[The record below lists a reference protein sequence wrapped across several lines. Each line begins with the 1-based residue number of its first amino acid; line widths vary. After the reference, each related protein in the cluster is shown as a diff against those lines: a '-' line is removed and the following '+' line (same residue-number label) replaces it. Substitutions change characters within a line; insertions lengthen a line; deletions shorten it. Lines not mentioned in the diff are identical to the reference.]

1 MFVLSAARL
10 HPYTRQKIAHERET
24 VKLYETLAAYIASQI
39 AQGVIREGEK
49 IPSVRQTSQ
58 HHNLSVSTVIR
69 AFLLLESQGLIE
81 SRPQSGYFVRRKPAM
96 QAAGAAGEPLA
107 PAELA
112 RGATLDTSEFVLTT
126 LRSIN
131 QGSVPLGSPYPD
143 PAVFPW
149 ARLNQYANSLARR
162 VGQMGMTADLPP
174 GNPELIRQIAR
185 RHLENGLPVDASE
198 IIVTTGATEA
208 LNLCLQAVAPPGS
221 VIAVESPTYYALI
234 QAIERMGMQVLEIDT
249 DPVQGIDLAA
259 LERAIVENGVA
270 ACMVMPNFQNPL
282 GFQMSDERKR
292 AMVALLARHDVPVI
306 ENDVYH
312 ELYYGDVHPTSL
324 KNYDTQGL
332 VLHCNSFSKTLSPA
346 NRIGWALPGRY
357 RAQVEK
363 LKFLNTLNTPA
374 LPQLAI
380 AEYLQND
387 GYDYH
392 LRKVRKAYAQQA
404 SIMAS
409 AVRRFFPAGTSVSTP
424 AGGYVLWVNLPDGV
438 RALELY
444 ARAQERGISVGAG
457 NIFATGDAFQHCIR
471 LNYSYR
477 WTPEVEAA
485 VRTLGLLAG
494 ELVGHPAGST

>member
-1 MFVLSAARL
+1 M
-10 HPYTRQKIAHERET
+10 
-24 VKLYETLAAYIASQI
+24 YETLAAGIAGQI

-81 SRPQSGYFVRRKPAM
+81 SRPQSGYFVRRRPA
-96 QAAGAAGEPLA
+96 AHATTIA
-107 PAELA
+107 PAAPADMA
-112 RGATLDTSEFVLTT
+112 RGDNLDTSEFVLTT

-143 PAVFPW
+143 PAMFPW
-149 ARLNQYANSLARR
+149 AKLNQYANSLARR
-162 VGQMGMTADLPP
+162 VAQMGITADLPP

-185 RHLENGLPVDASE
+185 RHLENGLPVDANE

-208 LNLCLQAVAPPGS
+208 LNLCLQAVAAPGAT
-221 VIAVESPTYYALI
+221 IAVESPTYYALL
-234 QAIERMGMQVLEIDT
+234 QAIERMNMRVLEIAT
-249 DPVQGIDLAA
+249 DPVEGIQLDA
-259 LERAIVENGVA
+259 LERAIVEQGVA
-270 ACMVMPNFQNPL
+270 ACIVMPNFQNPL

-292 AMVALLARHDVPVI
+292 AMVEMLTRHEVPVI

-324 KNYDTQGL
+324 KNYDTRGL

-357 RAQVEK
+357 KAQVEK

-380 AEYLQND
+380 AEYLKND

-392 LRKVRKAYAQQA
+392 LRKVRKAYTQQA

-409 AVRRFFPAGTSVSTP
+409 AVRRFFPAGTGVSTP
-424 AGGYVLWVNLPDGV
+424 AGGYLLWVTLPPEV

-471 LNYSYR
+471 LNYSYP
-477 WTPEVEAA
+477 WTAEVEGA

-494 ELVGHPAGST
+494 ELANCTPRKEANL

>member
-1 MFVLSAARL
+1 M
-10 HPYTRQKIAHERET
+10 
-24 VKLYETLAAYIASQI
+24 KLYETLAAEIASQI

-69 AFLLLESQGLIE
+69 AFLLLESQGVIE
-81 SRPQSGYFVRRKPAM
+81 SRPQSGYFVRRKPAV
-96 QAAGAAGEPLA
+96 QAVAANSCAAA

-112 RGATLDTSEFVLTT
+112 RSEHLDTSEFVLTT

-143 PAVFPW
+143 PASFPW

-162 VGQMGMTADLPP
+162 AGQMGMTADLPP

-185 RHLENGLPVDASE
+185 RHLENGLPVDANE

-221 VIAVESPTYYALI
+221 VIAVESPTYYALL
-234 QAIERMGMQVLEIDT
+234 QAIERMRMHVVEIET
-249 DPVQGIDLAA
+249 DPVQGINLEA
-259 LERAIVENGVA
+259 LERAIVEQGVA

-292 AMVALLARHDVPVI
+292 AMVEMLARHEVPVI

-324 KNYDTQGL
+324 KNYDTRGL

-357 RAQVEK
+357 KAQVEK

-380 AEYLQND
+380 AEYLKND

-392 LRKVRKAYAQQA
+392 LRKLRKAYAQNA

-409 AVRRFFPAGTSVSTP
+409 AVRRFFPAGTGVSTP
-424 AGGYVLWVNLPDGV
+424 VGGYVLWVNLPHGV

-471 LNYSYR
+471 LNYSYP
-477 WTPEVEAA
+477 WNAEVESA

-494 ELVGHPAGST
+494 ELVVQYNCTPCKEANL

>member
-1 MFVLSAARL
+1 
-10 HPYTRQKIAHERET
+10 
-24 VKLYETLAAYIASQI
+24 LYETLAADIASQI

-69 AFLLLESQGLIE
+69 AFLLLESQGVIE
-81 SRPQSGYFVRRKPAM
+81 SRPQSGYFVRRKPSVQASIGCDMAAPTGPAAM
-96 QAAGAAGEPLA
+96 
-107 PAELA
+107 A
-112 RGATLDTSEFVLTT
+112 RGETLDTSEFVLTT

-143 PAVFPW
+143 PASFPW
-149 ARLNQYANSLARR
+149 ARLNQYTNSLARR
-162 VGQMGMTADLPP
+162 SGQMGMTADLPP

-185 RHLENGLPVDASE
+185 RHLENGLPVDAGE
-198 IIVTTGATEA
+198 IIITTGATEA

-221 VIAVESPTYYALI
+221 VIAVESPTYYALL
-234 QAIERMGMQVLEIDT
+234 QAIERMRMQVVEIPT
-249 DPVQGIDLAA
+249 DPVTGIDLEA
-259 LERAIVENGVA
+259 LERAIVERGVA
-270 ACMVMPNFQNPL
+270 ACMVMPNFQNPQ
-282 GFQMSDERKR
+282 GYQMSDERKR
-292 AMVALLARHDVPVI
+292 AMVEMLTRHDVPVI

-324 KNYDTQGL
+324 KNYDTRGL

-380 AEYLQND
+380 AEYLKND

-392 LRKVRKAYAQQA
+392 LRKVRKVYAQNA
-404 SIMAS
+404 SIMAT
-409 AVRRFFPAGTSVSTP
+409 AVRRFFPPGTYVSTP
-424 AGGYVLWVNLPDGV
+424 VGGYLLWVNLPDGIQ
-438 RALELY
+438 ALELY

-471 LNYSYR
+471 LNYSYP
-477 WTPEVEAA
+477 WTAEVEAA

-494 ELVGHPAGST
+494 ELANCAPRQKANL

>member
-1 MFVLSAARL
+1 VNRYAASIQLRGD
-10 HPYTRQKIAHERET
+10 A
-24 VKLYETLAAYIASQI
+24 VKLYETLAADIASQI

-58 HHNLSVSTVIR
+58 HHSLSVSTVIR

-81 SRPQSGYFVRRKPAM
+81 SRPQSGYFVRRKAK
-96 QAAGAAGEPLA
+96 A
-107 PAELA
+107 PAAPVSEPPAPADLA
-112 RGATLDTSEFVLTT
+112 RGASFDTSQFVLNT
-126 LRSIN
+126 LRSIR

-143 PAVFPW
+143 PALFPW
-149 ARLNQYANSLARR
+149 AKLNQYAGSLARR
-162 VGQMGMTADLPP
+162 AGQMGMTADLPP

-185 RHLENGLPVDASE
+185 RHLENGLAVDASE

-221 VIAVESPTYYALI
+221 MIAVESPTYYALL
-234 QAIERMGMQVLEIDT
+234 QAVQRMGMRALEIET
-249 DPVQGIDLAA
+249 DPVQGIQLEA
-259 LERAIVENGVA
+259 LERAIVERGVA
-270 ACMVMPNFQNPL
+270 ACIVMPNFQNPL

-292 AMVALLARHDVPVI
+292 AMVELLARHDVPVI

-312 ELYYGDVHPTSL
+312 ELYYGDVHPASL
-324 KNYDTQGL
+324 KNYDTRGL

-357 RAQVEK
+357 KAQVEK

-380 AEYLQND
+380 AEYLKND

-392 LRKVRKAYAQQA
+392 LRKVRKAYAQNA
-404 SIMAS
+404 SIMAA
-409 AVRRFFPAGTSVSTP
+409 AVRRFFPAGTQVSTP
-424 AGGYVLWVNLPDGV
+424 MGGYLLWVTLPDGV

-444 ARAQERGISVGAG
+444 ARAQERGISIGAG

-471 LNYSYR
+471 LNYSYP
-477 WTPEVEAA
+477 WSAEVETA
-485 VRTLGLLAG
+485 VRTLGLLVQ
-494 ELVGHPAGST
+494 EML

>member
-1 MFVLSAARL
+1 LKATLKGSQA
-10 HPYTRQKIAHERET
+10 
-24 VKLYETLAAYIASQI
+24 VKLYESLAANIAGQI
-39 AQGVIREGEK
+39 AQGVIREGER

-69 AFLLLESQGLIE
+69 AFLRLESQGLIE
-81 SRPQSGYFVRRKPAM
+81 SRPQSGYFVRRRPAI
-96 QAAGAAGEPLA
+96 QAAGIATADPSA
-107 PAELA
+107 PADMA
-112 RGATLDTSEFVLTT
+112 RGGSLDSSEFVLTT

-143 PAVFPW
+143 PSLFPW
-149 ARLNQYANSLARR
+149 AKLNQYANSAARR
-162 VGQMGMTADLPP
+162 VAQMGIIADLPP

-185 RHLENGLPVDASE
+185 RHLENGLAVDAGE

-208 LNLCLQAVAPPGS
+208 LNLCLQAVAPAGS
-221 VIAVESPTYYALI
+221 AIAVESPTYYAVL
-234 QAIERMGMQVLEIDT
+234 QAVERMGMRAVEIPT
-249 DPVQGIDLAA
+249 DPQEGMRLEA
-259 LERAIVENGVA
+259 LERAIVAQGVA

-292 AMVALLARHDVPVI
+292 AMVEMLAQHDVPVI

-324 KNYDTQGL
+324 KNYDTRGL

-346 NRIGWALPGRY
+346 NRIGWTLPGRY

-363 LKFLNTLNTPA
+363 LKFPNTLNTPA

-380 AEYLQND
+380 AEYLKND
-387 GYDYH
+387 SYNYL

-404 SIMAS
+404 SIMTA
-409 AVRRFFPAGTSVSTP
+409 AVRRFFPAGTSVSAP
-424 AGGYVLWVNLPDGV
+424 AGGYLLWVTLPAGV

-444 ARAQERGISVGAG
+444 ARAQERGISIGAG
-457 NIFATGDAFQHCIR
+457 NIFATGDTFQHCIR
-471 LNYSYR
+471 LNYSYA
-477 WTPEVEAA
+477 WSVEVEAA
-485 VRTLGLLAG
+485 VRTLGLIAAELA
-494 ELVGHPAGST
+494 S

>member
-1 MFVLSAARL
+1 M
-10 HPYTRQKIAHERET
+10 
-24 VKLYETLAAYIASQI
+24 KLYETLAADIASQI

-69 AFLLLESQGLIE
+69 AFLLLESQGVIE
-81 SRPQSGYFVRRKPAM
+81 SRPQSGHFVRRKLTVQAS
-96 QAAGAAGEPLA
+96 AAGDTAAPTG
-107 PAELA
+107 PADMA
-112 RGATLDTSEFVLTT
+112 RGETLDTSEFVLTT

-143 PAVFPW
+143 PASFPW

-162 VGQMGMTADLPP
+162 AGQMGMTADLPP

-185 RHLENGLPVDASE
+185 RHLENGLPVDAGE
-198 IIVTTGATEA
+198 IIITTGATEA

-221 VIAVESPTYYALI
+221 VIAVESPTYYALL
-234 QAIERMGMQVLEIDT
+234 QAIERMRMQVVEIPT
-249 DPVQGIDLAA
+249 DPVTGIDLEA
-259 LERAIVENGVA
+259 LERAIVERGVA
-270 ACMVMPNFQNPL
+270 ACMVMPNFQNPQ
-282 GFQMSDERKR
+282 GYQMSDERKR
-292 AMVALLARHDVPVI
+292 AMVEMLTRHDVPVI

-324 KNYDTQGL
+324 KNYDTRGL

-380 AEYLQND
+380 AEYLKND

-392 LRKVRKAYAQQA
+392 LRKVRKAYAQNA
-404 SIMAS
+404 SIMAA
-409 AVRRFFPAGTSVSTP
+409 AVRRFFPSGTLVSTP
-424 AGGYVLWVNLPDGV
+424 VGGYLLWVNLPDGIQ
-438 RALELY
+438 ALELY

-471 LNYSYR
+471 LNYSYP

-494 ELVGHPAGST
+494 ELANCAPRQKANL

>member
-1 MFVLSAARL
+1 M
-10 HPYTRQKIAHERET
+10 
-24 VKLYETLAAYIASQI
+24 KLYETLATDIASQI

-69 AFLLLESQGLIE
+69 AFLLLESQGVIE
-81 SRPQSGYFVRRKPAM
+81 SRPQSGYFVRRKPAV
-96 QAAGAAGEPLA
+96 QASAVATPTTSEPQGPAAM
-107 PAELA
+107 A
-112 RGATLDTSEFVLTT
+112 RGATLDTSEFVLNT
-126 LRSIN
+126 LRSIK
-131 QGSVPLGSPYPD
+131 QGSIPLGSPYPD
-143 PAVFPW
+143 PAAFPW

-162 VGQMGMTADLPP
+162 AGQSGMSADLPP

-185 RHLENGLPVDASE
+185 RHLENGLTVDAGE
-198 IIVTTGATEA
+198 IIITTGATEA

-221 VIAVESPTYYALI
+221 AIAVESPTYYALL
-234 QAIERMGMQVLEIDT
+234 QAIERMRMHVVEIDT
-249 DPVQGIDLAA
+249 DPVQGINLKA
-259 LERAIVENGVA
+259 LERAIVEQGVA

-292 AMVALLARHDVPVI
+292 AMVELLARHDVPVI

-324 KNYDTQGL
+324 KTYDTRGL

-357 RAQVEK
+357 RGQVEK

-380 AEYLQND
+380 AEYLKND

-392 LRKVRKAYAQQA
+392 LRKVRKAYAQNA
-404 SIMAS
+404 SIMTS
-409 AVRRFFPAGTSVSTP
+409 AVRRFFPSGTQVSTP
-424 AGGYVLWVNLPDGV
+424 AGGYLLWVNLPDSV
-438 RALELY
+438 QALEMY

-457 NIFATGDAFQHCIR
+457 NIFATGDTFQHCIR
-471 LNYSYR
+471 LNYSYP
-477 WTPEVEAA
+477 WNAEVEAA
-485 VRTLGLLAG
+485 VRTLGMLAG
-494 ELVGHPAGST
+494 ELANCTLRKKANL

>member
-1 MFVLSAARL
+1 
-10 HPYTRQKIAHERET
+10 
-24 VKLYETLAAYIASQI
+24 VKLYETLAADIASQI

-81 SRPQSGYFVRRKPAM
+81 SRPQSGYFVRSRPTV
-96 QAAGAAGEPLA
+96 QASSATGELAATA
-107 PAELA
+107 PADMA
-112 RGATLDTSEFVLTT
+112 RGETLDTSEFVLTT

-162 VGQMGMTADLPP
+162 VGQMGITADLPP

-185 RHLENGLPVDASE
+185 RHLENGLPVDAAE

-221 VIAVESPTYYALI
+221 VIAVESPTYYALL
-234 QAIERMGMQVLEIDT
+234 QAIERMRMHVVEIET
-249 DPVQGIDLAA
+249 DPVRGIDLEA
-259 LERAIVENGVA
+259 LERAIIEKGVA
-270 ACMVMPNFQNPL
+270 ACIVMPNFQNPL

-292 AMVALLARHDVPVI
+292 ALVEMLARHDVPVI

-312 ELYYGDVHPTSL
+312 ELYYGDAHPTSL
-324 KNYDTQGL
+324 KNYDLRGL

-357 RAQVEK
+357 KAQVEK

-380 AEYLQND
+380 AEYLKND

-404 SIMAS
+404 SIMAA
-409 AVRRFFPAGTSVSTP
+409 AVRRFFPPGTSVSTP
-424 AGGYVLWVNLPDGV
+424 VGGYVLWVNLPGGV

-471 LNYSYR
+471 LNYSYP

-494 ELVGHPAGST
+494 ELIN

>member
-1 MFVLSAARL
+1 M
-10 HPYTRQKIAHERET
+10 
-24 VKLYETLAAYIASQI
+24 KLYESLAADIASQI

-69 AFLLLESQGLIE
+69 AFLLLESQGVIE
-81 SRPQSGYFVRRKPAM
+81 SRPQSGYFVRRKPA
-96 QAAGAAGEPLA
+96 A
-107 PAELA
+107 PASSSISEPQAPADMA
-112 RGATLDTSEFVLTT
+112 RGETLDSSEFVLTT

-143 PAVFPW
+143 PAIFPW
-149 ARLNQYANSLARR
+149 AKLNQYANSLSRR

-185 RHLENGLPVDASE
+185 RHLENGLPVDAGE

-208 LNLCLQAVAPPGS
+208 LNLCLQAVAQPGA
-221 VIAVESPTYYALI
+221 VIAVESPTYYALL
-234 QAIERMGMQVLEIDT
+234 QTIERMRMQVVEIET
-249 DPVQGIDLAA
+249 DPVQGINLQE
-259 LERAIVENGVA
+259 LERAIVERGVA
-270 ACMVMPNFQNPL
+270 ACIVMPNFQNPL

-292 AMVALLARHDVPVI
+292 AMVDILARHAVPVI

-324 KNYDTQGL
+324 KNFDTLGL

-357 RAQVEK
+357 KAQVEK

-380 AEYLQND
+380 AEYLKND
-387 GYDYH
+387 GYDYL

-409 AVRRFFPAGTSVSTP
+409 AVRRFFPAGTEVSSP
-424 AGGYVLWVNLPDGV
+424 AGGYLLWVTLPHNV

-444 ARAQERGISVGAG
+444 ARAQERGISIGAG
-457 NIFATGDAFQHCIR
+457 NIFATGDAYQHCIR
-471 LNYSYR
+471 LNYSYP

-494 ELVGHPAGST
+494 ELAG

>member
-1 MFVLSAARL
+1 M
-10 HPYTRQKIAHERET
+10 
-24 VKLYETLAAYIASQI
+24 KLYETLAADIASQI

-81 SRPQSGYFVRRKPAM
+81 SRPQSGYFVRRKPAV
-96 QAAGAAGEPLA
+96 QATPVAKSIASGPQA
-107 PAELA
+107 PADMA
-112 RGATLDTSEFVLTT
+112 RGETLDTSEFVLTT

-143 PAVFPW
+143 PATFPW
-149 ARLNQYANSLARR
+149 ARLNQYANALARR
-162 VGQMGMTADLPP
+162 AGQMGMTADLPP

-185 RHLENGLPVDASE
+185 RHLENGLPVDAGE

-221 VIAVESPTYYALI
+221 VIAVESPTYYALL
-234 QAIERMGMQVLEIDT
+234 QAVERMRMQVVEIET
-249 DPVQGIDLAA
+249 DPARGIDLAA
-259 LERAIVENGVA
+259 LERAIVEKGVA
-270 ACMVMPNFQNPL
+270 ACIVMPNFQNPL

-292 AMVALLARHDVPVI
+292 AMVEMLARYNVPVI

-324 KNYDTQGL
+324 KTYDTRGL

-357 RAQVEK
+357 RSQVEK

-380 AEYLQND
+380 AEYLKHD

-392 LRKVRKAYAQQA
+392 LRKLRKTYAQNA
-404 SIMAS
+404 SILTA
-409 AVRRFFPAGTSVSTP
+409 AVLRFFPAGTQVTTP
-424 AGGYVLWVNLPDGV
+424 MGGYLLWVNLPDGV

-457 NIFATGDAFQHCIR
+457 NIFATGDTFQHCIR
-471 LNYSYR
+471 LNYSYP
-477 WTPEVEAA
+477 WSAEVEAA

-494 ELVGHPAGST
+494 DMVNCTPRKKAHL

>member
-1 MFVLSAARL
+1 M
-10 HPYTRQKIAHERET
+10 
-24 VKLYETLAAYIASQI
+24 YETLAADIASQI

-69 AFLLLESQGLIE
+69 AFLLLESQGVIE
-81 SRPQSGYFVRRKPAM
+81 SRPQSGYFVRRKPAV
-96 QAAGAAGEPLA
+96 QACAGDAAAA
-107 PAELA
+107 PPCAVDLA
-112 RGATLDTSEFVLTT
+112 RGATLDASQFVLTT

-143 PAVFPW
+143 PASFPW
-149 ARLNQYANSLARR
+149 TRLNQYANSMARR
-162 VGQMGMTADLPP
+162 AGQLGMTADLPP

-185 RHLENGLPVDASE
+185 RHLENGLAVDAGE

-221 VIAVESPTYYALI
+221 AIAVETPTYYALL
-234 QAIERMGMQVLEIDT
+234 QAIERMRMRVVEIDT
-249 DPVQGIDLAA
+249 DPVHGINLEA
-259 LERAIVENGVA
+259 LERAIVEQGVA

-292 AMVALLARHDVPVI
+292 AMVDLLARHAVPVI

-312 ELYYGDVHPTSL
+312 ELYYGDVHPTAL
-324 KNYDTQGL
+324 KNYDTRGL

-380 AEYLQND
+380 AEYLKND

-392 LRKVRKAYAQQA
+392 LRKLRKAYAQNA
-404 SIMAS
+404 SIMAA
-409 AVRRFFPAGTSVSTP
+409 AVRRFFPGGTQVTTP
-424 AGGYVLWVNLPDGV
+424 MGGYLLWVSLPRGV
-438 RALELY
+438 QALELY

-457 NIFATGDAFQHCIR
+457 NIFATDDAYQHCIR
-471 LNYSYR
+471 LNYSYP
-477 WTPEVEAA
+477 WSAEVEAA

-494 ELVGHPAGST
+494 ELLANCAPRQKAHL

>member
-1 MFVLSAARL
+1 
-10 HPYTRQKIAHERET
+10 
-24 VKLYETLAAYIASQI
+24 VKLYETLAADIAGQI

-81 SRPQSGYFVRRKPAM
+81 SRPQSGYFVRRKPAI
-96 QAAGAAGEPLA
+96 QAGALAGPANA
-107 PAELA
+107 PATPADMA
-112 RGATLDTSEFVLTT
+112 RGDTFDTSEFVLTT
-126 LRSIN
+126 LRSII

-143 PAVFPW
+143 PSIFPW
-149 ARLNQYANSLARR
+149 ARLNQYANSMARR
-162 VGQMGMTADLPP
+162 AGQTGMTADLPR

-185 RHLENGLPVDASE
+185 RHLENGLPVDAGE

-221 VIAVESPTYYALI
+221 AIAVESPTYYALL
-234 QAIERMGMQVLEIDT
+234 QAIERMRMQAVEIPT
-249 DPVQGIDLAA
+249 DPVQGIDLEA
-259 LERAIVENGVA
+259 LEKAIVEQGVA

-292 AMVALLARHDVPVI
+292 AMVEMLARHEVPVI

-324 KNYDTQGL
+324 KNYDTRGL

-380 AEYLQND
+380 AEYLKND

-392 LRKVRKAYAQQA
+392 LRKVRKAYAQNA
-404 SIMAS
+404 SIMAA
-409 AVRRFFPAGTSVSTP
+409 AVRRFFPAGSQVSTP
-424 AGGYVLWVNLPDGV
+424 VGGYLLWVTLPRGV
-438 RALELY
+438 QALELY

-457 NIFATGDAFQHCIR
+457 NIFATDDAFQHCIR
-471 LNYSYR
+471 LNYSYP
-477 WTPEVEAA
+477 WSAEVEAA

-494 ELVGHPAGST
+494 ELLDNCAPRQKANL

>member
-1 MFVLSAARL
+1 M
-10 HPYTRQKIAHERET
+10 
-24 VKLYETLAAYIASQI
+24 KLYESLAADIAGQI

-81 SRPQSGYFVRRKPAM
+81 SRPQSGYFVRRRAPL
-96 QAAGAAGEPLA
+96 QASAGANGADAASA
-107 PAELA
+107 PAEMA
-112 RGATLDTSEFVLTT
+112 RGAALDTSNFVLTT

-143 PAVFPW
+143 PAMFPW
-149 ARLNQYANSLARR
+149 TRLNHYANALARR
-162 VGQMGMTADLPP
+162 VGEMGMTADLPP

-185 RHLENGLPVDASE
+185 RHLENGLAVDAGE

-208 LNLCLQAVAPPGS
+208 LNLCLQAVAMPGS
-221 VIAVESPTYYALI
+221 AIAVESPTYYALI
-234 QAIERMGMQVLEIDT
+234 QAIERMGMRVVEIAT
-249 DPVQGIDLAA
+249 DPLQGIDLAA
-259 LERAIVENGVA
+259 LERAIVEQGVA

-292 AMVALLARHDVPVI
+292 AMVEMLARHNVPAI

-312 ELYYGDVHPTSL
+312 ELYYGDVHPSSL
-324 KNYDTQGL
+324 KNYDTRGL
-332 VLHCNSFSKTLSPA
+332 VLHCNSFSKTLSPS

-363 LKFLNTLNTPA
+363 LKFLNTLNTAA

-380 AEYLQND
+380 AEYLKND

-404 SIMAS
+404 SIMAA
-409 AVRRFFPAGTSVSTP
+409 AVLRFFPAGTQVSTP
-424 AGGYVLWVNLPDGV
+424 AGGYLLWVRLPASV
-438 RALELY
+438 PALELY
-444 ARAQERGISVGAG
+444 ARAQERGISIGAG

-471 LNYSYR
+471 LNYSYP
-477 WTPEVEAA
+477 WNAEVEGA

-494 ELVGHPAGST
+494 ELLGHDTL

>member
-1 MFVLSAARL
+1 M
-10 HPYTRQKIAHERET
+10 
-24 VKLYETLAAYIASQI
+24 KLYETLAADIAGQI

-69 AFLLLESQGLIE
+69 AFLLLESRGLIE
-81 SRPQSGYFVRRKPAM
+81 SRPQSGYFVRRKPA
-96 QAAGAAGEPLA
+96 A
-107 PAELA
+107 PASTDATAPAAPADMA
-112 RGATLDTSEFVLTT
+112 RGDTLDTSQFVLST

-143 PAVFPW
+143 PAMFPW
-149 ARLNQYANSLARR
+149 ARLNQYASSLARR
-162 VGQMGMTADLPP
+162 AGQMGMTADLPP

-185 RHLENGLPVDASE
+185 RHLENGLGVDVGE

-208 LNLCLQAVAPPGS
+208 INLCLQAVAPPGS
-221 VIAVESPTYYALI
+221 AIAVESPTYYALL
-234 QAIERMGMQVLEIDT
+234 QAIERMGMRAVEIAT
-249 DPVQGIDLAA
+249 DPAQGIDLEA
-259 LERAIVENGVA
+259 LERAIVEQGVA
-270 ACMVMPNFQNPL
+270 ACIVMPNFQNPL
-282 GFQMSDERKR
+282 GFQMRDERKR
-292 AMVALLARHDVPVI
+292 AMVEMLARHQVPAI

-324 KNYDTQGL
+324 KNYDTRGL

-357 RAQVEK
+357 KAQVEK

-380 AEYLQND
+380 AEYLKND

-404 SIMAS
+404 SIMAA
-409 AVRRFFPAGTSVSTP
+409 AVRRFFPAGTSVSAP
-424 AGGYVLWVNLPDGV
+424 AGGYLLWVTLPHGV

-444 ARAQERGISVGAG
+444 ARAQERGISIGAG

-471 LNYSYR
+471 LNYSYP
-477 WTPEVEAA
+477 WNAGVEAA
-485 VRTLGLLAG
+485 VRILGLLAG
-494 ELVGHPAGST
+494 ELTS

>member
-1 MFVLSAARL
+1 M
-10 HPYTRQKIAHERET
+10 
-24 VKLYETLAAYIASQI
+24 KLYEALAADIASQI

-81 SRPQSGYFVRRKPAM
+81 SRPQSGYFVRRKPALR
-96 QAAGAAGEPLA
+96 APPLA
-107 PAELA
+107 DGPPAAADMA
-112 RGATLDTSEFVLTT
+112 RGETLDTSAFVLTT
-126 LRSIN
+126 LRSIK

-143 PAVFPW
+143 PAAFPW
-149 ARLNQYANSLARR
+149 ARLNQYATSLARR
-162 VGQMGMTADLPP
+162 AGQMGMTADLPP

-185 RHLENGLPVDASE
+185 RHLENGLPVDAAE

-208 LNLCLQAVAPPGS
+208 LNLCLQAVAAPGS
-221 VIAVESPTYYALI
+221 VIAVESPTYYALL
-234 QAIERMGMQVLEIDT
+234 QAIERMRMHVVEIET
-249 DPVQGIDLAA
+249 DAHQGINLDA
-259 LERAIVENGVA
+259 LERAIVERGVA
-270 ACMVMPNFQNPL
+270 ACIVMPNFQNPL
-282 GFQMSDERKR
+282 GFQMSDARKR
-292 AMVALLARHDVPVI
+292 AMVELLARHDVPVI

-324 KNYDTQGL
+324 KNYDTRGL

-357 RAQVEK
+357 GAQVEK

-380 AEYLQND
+380 AEYLKHD

-392 LRKVRKAYAQQA
+392 LRKLRKTYAQNA

-409 AVRRFFPAGTSVSTP
+409 AVRRFFPEGTSVSTP
-424 AGGYVLWVNLPDGV
+424 MGGYLLWVTLPDGV
-438 RALELY
+438 LALELY
-444 ARAQERGISVGAG
+444 ARAQERGISIGAG

-471 LNYSYR
+471 LNYSYPWR
-477 WTPEVEAA
+477 AEVEAA
-485 VRTLGLLAG
+485 VRTLGQLATQM
-494 ELVGHPAGST
+494 AGQMANCTPCKKANL

>member
-1 MFVLSAARL
+1 M
-10 HPYTRQKIAHERET
+10 
-24 VKLYETLAAYIASQI
+24 KLYETLAADIASQI

-81 SRPQSGYFVRRKPAM
+81 SRPQSGYFVRSRPTV
-96 QAAGAAGEPLA
+96 QASSATGELAATA
-107 PAELA
+107 PADMA
-112 RGATLDTSEFVLTT
+112 RGETLDTSEFVLTT

-162 VGQMGMTADLPP
+162 VGQMGITADLPP

-185 RHLENGLPVDASE
+185 RHLENGLPVDAAE

-221 VIAVESPTYYALI
+221 VIAVESPTYYALL
-234 QAIERMGMQVLEIDT
+234 QAIERMRMHVVEIET
-249 DPVQGIDLAA
+249 DPVRGIDLEA
-259 LERAIVENGVA
+259 LERAIIEKGVA
-270 ACMVMPNFQNPL
+270 ACIVMPNFQNPL

-292 AMVALLARHDVPVI
+292 ALVEMLARHDVPVI

-312 ELYYGDVHPTSL
+312 ELYYGDAHPTSL
-324 KNYDTQGL
+324 KNYDLRGL

-357 RAQVEK
+357 KAQVEK

-380 AEYLQND
+380 AEYLKND

-404 SIMAS
+404 SIMAA
-409 AVRRFFPAGTSVSTP
+409 AVRRFFPPGTSVSTP
-424 AGGYVLWVNLPDGV
+424 VGGYVLWVNLPGGV

-471 LNYSYR
+471 LNYSYP

-494 ELVGHPAGST
+494 ELIN

>member
-1 MFVLSAARL
+1 
-10 HPYTRQKIAHERET
+10 
-24 VKLYETLAAYIASQI
+24 VKLYETLAADIASQI
-39 AQGVIREGEK
+39 AQGVILEGEK

-81 SRPQSGYFVRRKPAM
+81 SRPQSGYFVRRKPAV
-96 QAAGAAGEPLA
+96 QAAGAAAEPPA

-234 QAIERMGMQVLEIDT
+234 QAIERMGMQVLEIAT

-424 AGGYVLWVNLPDGV
+424 AGGYVLWVNLPHGV

-471 LNYSYR
+471 LNYSYP
-477 WTPEVEAA
+477 WTPQVEAA

-494 ELVGHPAGST
+494 ELVEHPAGST

>member
-1 MFVLSAARL
+1 M
-10 HPYTRQKIAHERET
+10 
-24 VKLYETLAAYIASQI
+24 KLYETLAADIAGQI
-39 AQGVIREGEK
+39 AQGVIRAGER

-81 SRPQSGYFVRRKPAM
+81 SRPQSGYFVRRKPALPATP
-96 QAAGAAGEPLA
+96 AADSVETPPA

-112 RGATLDTSEFVLTT
+112 RGGSIDSSELVLTT

-143 PAVFPW
+143 PSIFPW
-149 ARLNQYANSLARR
+149 ARLNQYANSLSRR
-162 VGQMGMTADLPP
+162 VAQLGMTADLPP

-185 RHLENGLPVDASE
+185 RHLENGLAVDAGE

-221 VIAVESPTYYALI
+221 AIAVESPTYYAVL
-234 QAIERMGMQVLEIDT
+234 QAIERMRMHAVEIPT
-249 DPVQGIDLAA
+249 DPAHGIDLAA
-259 LERAIVENGVA
+259 LERAIVEQGVA
-270 ACMVMPNFQNPL
+270 ACVVMPNFQNPL
-282 GFQMSDERKR
+282 GFMMSDARKR
-292 AMVALLARHDVPVI
+292 AMVGLLVKHRVPVI

-312 ELYYGDVHPTSL
+312 ELYYGDVHPSCL
-324 KNYDTQGL
+324 KNYDSDGL

-380 AEYLQND
+380 AEYLKND

-404 SIMAS
+404 SIMAA
-409 AVRRFFPAGTSVSTP
+409 AVRRFFPAGTRVTAP
-424 AGGYVLWVNLPDGV
+424 VGGYVLWVNLPDGV
-438 RALELY
+438 LALELY

-471 LNYSYR
+471 LNYSYP

-485 VRTLGLLAG
+485 VRTLGLLTG
-494 ELVGHPAGST
+494 ELIPRATNCTPRKNAHL